1 MQTTENKQ
9 WQDEQALNRY
19 QLIAPCWMKHW
30 IMQNASR

>member
-19 QLIAPCWMKHW
+19 QLIAPLLDEALD
-30 IMQNASR
+30 NAKRI